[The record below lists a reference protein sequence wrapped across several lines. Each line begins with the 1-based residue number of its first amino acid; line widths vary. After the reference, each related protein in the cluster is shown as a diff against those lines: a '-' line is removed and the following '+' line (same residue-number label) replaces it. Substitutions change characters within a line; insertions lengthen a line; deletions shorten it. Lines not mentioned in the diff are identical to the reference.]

1 MMRRLAIVSALVAVA
16 LLTRI
21 PSGSASPGRAPK
33 RASTAPMTTAFDRAQ
48 HLAPQWMSPRYRGSA
63 TFVFPK
69 ETDTRHLQDD
79 PWMWHLGD
87 WIEGT
92 RQTALPSVTS
102 MSATLK
108 VENSITECGY
118 YKLDVVLNER
128 TVGTVTLPAVV
139 DSIQFDLVFPRVS
152 GPTYTIKYIGAEQ
165 VATGCGSAKLV
176 YDTTEVTL
184 K

>member
-1 MMRRLAIVSALVAVA
+1 
-16 LLTRI
+16 
-21 PSGSASPGRAPK
+21 
-33 RASTAPMTTAFDRAQ
+33 
-48 HLAPQWMSPRYRGSA
+48 
-63 TFVFPK
+63 
-69 ETDTRHLQDD
+69 
-79 PWMWHLGD
+79 MWHLGD
-87 WIEGT
+87 WVEGT
-92 RQTALPSVTS
+92 RQTALPGVTS

-118 YKLDVVLNER
+118 YKFDVVLNER

-152 GPTYTIKYIGAEQ
+152 GPTYTLKYIGAEQ
-165 VATGCGSAKLV
+165 VAAGCGSAKLV